1 MKTPDSAPLAD
12 PRRVRCA
19 AVSPQPWRNGGG
31 QTRELLTWPPGAA
44 WRVRLSVADIQT
56 NGPFSVFEGVQRW
69 FVVLDGAG
77 VRLHTAG
84 QSHHLTPDS
93 PPLRF
98 SGDAPTDCWLTDGPT
113 RDLNLMLRGCAGG
126 LVAVV
131 PGQTWSG
138 SNVACGLF
146 TTGPGQCRVQSRY
159 CTVPALSL
167 LWFDQPPGPLTFACD
182 DAARTR
188 AWWIWAQLDG
198 HTNPEPETRLP

>member
-1 MKTPDSAPLAD
+1 MKAPVSAPIAK

-31 QTRELLTWPPGAA
+31 QTRELLTCPTGAA
-44 WRVRLSVADIQT
+44 WRLRLSVADIQAD
-56 NGPFSVFEGVQRW
+56 GPFSVFEGVQRW

-77 VRLHTAG
+77 VGLRTAG

-98 SGDAPTDCWLTDGPT
+98 SGDAATDCWLTDGPT

-131 PGQTWSG
+131 PGQAWSG
-138 SNVACGLF
+138 GNAACGLF
-146 TTGPGQCRVQSRY
+146 TTGPGQCRVQGRY

-182 DAARTR
+182 DAAQTR